1 MRRESR
7 ELALQVLFQKE
18 FSAQI
23 NFEEFLHLYEPTT
36 KAETRD
42 YAHQLIEGGNGNDT
56 IYAGTGGDTLLGGNG
71 NDTFHIDSHTG
82 NDTVDGCGGTNTI
95 DFDNRSS
102 KDIASLHT
110 SGGQTVIHFTDG
122 QVVNVSHV
130 ENLVFTNTTEHLH

>member
-1 MRRESR
+1 MTALRYRRLLR
-7 ELALQVLFQKE
+7 AGLLA
-18 FSAQI
+18 
-23 NFEEFLHLYEPTT
+23 TT
-36 KAETRD
+36 WLAAPQL
-42 YAHQLIEGGNGNDT
+42 AHAADNTLIEGNNGNDT

-82 NDTVDGCGGTNTI
+82 NDTVDGGGGTNTI